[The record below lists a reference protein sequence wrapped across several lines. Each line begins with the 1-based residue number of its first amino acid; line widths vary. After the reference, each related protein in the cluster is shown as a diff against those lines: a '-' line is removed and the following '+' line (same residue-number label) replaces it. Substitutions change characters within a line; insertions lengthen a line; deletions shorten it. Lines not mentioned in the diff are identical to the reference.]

1 MLWYGY
7 IYYIIAF
14 LGVFIFT
21 SYISKLFYKVSINY
35 IKITKDF
42 IFFIISFFLFL
53 SLLVFTAQFSSTIMY
68 STFVYS
74 SFVEMTTTN
83 YCYTNYYFSYFDTTV
98 SNYLLNLEYT
108 NLTLMSV
115 YSFPFIYI
123 FIFITML
130 SLFFCLAYNTNELSI
145 FSFYVLII
153 LTAGYLLFFTDSL
166 VLFFFSYEALLVP
179 SFFILYNFAKT
190 RRCVEAAYL
199 MFFWTQFGALFL
211 ILGFLYIFFT
221 CGTSS
226 FSNINN
232 FYFNS
237 FELNFIFLCLLFGF
251 GVKLPIWPFYGWLP
265 KAHVEASTNFSIF
278 LSGVLVKFA
287 FFGFLK
293 CLLVIQLEPTFYII
307 YPFLIIGITDSV
319 FKLFYQIDLK
329 KLVAYSTV
337 VEMHWL
343 TLCVVSGQS
352 SLILSGFCMLIS
364 HALLSTNSFLLV
376 DAIARRFKTRLITEI
391 SGVNFLCPKLFL
403 VSLINL
409 LIFLGFPG
417 SIMFVSEILFFSFL
431 FDLFPALCL
440 FMITLLYFIA
450 PTFFF
455 RTWMNA
461 LFGTSSNFHN
471 KLPLDLSSKE
481 LIIYIGLIT
490 TMFWLGLNWQTF
502 IF

>member
-1 MLWYGY
+1 MASNFLLRYGY

-83 YCYTNYYFSYFDTTV
+83 YCYTNYSFSYFDTTV

-199 MFFWTQFGALFL
+199 MFF
-211 ILGFLYIFFT
+211 
-221 CGTSS
+221 
-226 FSNINN
+226 
-232 FYFNS
+232 
-237 FELNFIFLCLLFGF
+237 
-251 GVKLPIWPFYGWLP
+251 
-265 KAHVEASTNFSIF
+265 
-278 LSGVLVKFA
+278 
-287 FFGFLK
+287 
-293 CLLVIQLEPTFYII
+293 
-307 YPFLIIGITDSV
+307 
-319 FKLFYQIDLK
+319 
-329 KLVAYSTV
+329 
-337 VEMHWL
+337 
-343 TLCVVSGQS
+343 
-352 SLILSGFCMLIS
+352 
-364 HALLSTNSFLLV
+364 
-376 DAIARRFKTRLITEI
+376 
-391 SGVNFLCPKLFL
+391 
-403 VSLINL
+403 
-409 LIFLGFPG
+409 
-417 SIMFVSEILFFSFL
+417 
-431 FDLFPALCL
+431 
-440 FMITLLYFIA
+440 
-450 PTFFF
+450 
-455 RTWMNA
+455 
-461 LFGTSSNFHN
+461 
-471 KLPLDLSSKE
+471 
-481 LIIYIGLIT
+481 
-490 TMFWLGLNWQTF
+490 
-502 IF
+502 

>member
-307 YPFLIIGITDSV
+307 YPFLLPKT
-319 FKLFYQIDLK
+319 
-329 KLVAYSTV
+329 
-337 VEMHWL
+337 
-343 TLCVVSGQS
+343 QS
-352 SLILSGFCMLIS
+352 WIW
-364 HALLSTNSFLLV
+364 
-376 DAIARRFKTRLITEI
+376 R
-391 SGVNFLCPKLFL
+391 
-403 VSLINL
+403 
-409 LIFLGFPG
+409 
-417 SIMFVSEILFFSFL
+417 
-431 FDLFPALCL
+431 
-440 FMITLLYFIA
+440 
-450 PTFFF
+450 
-455 RTWMNA
+455 
-461 LFGTSSNFHN
+461 
-471 KLPLDLSSKE
+471 
-481 LIIYIGLIT
+481 
-490 TMFWLGLNWQTF
+490 
-502 IF
+502 

>member
-1 MLWYGY
+1 MAANFLLWYGY

-199 MFFWTQFGALFL
+199 MFF
-211 ILGFLYIFFT
+211 
-221 CGTSS
+221 
-226 FSNINN
+226 
-232 FYFNS
+232 
-237 FELNFIFLCLLFGF
+237 
-251 GVKLPIWPFYGWLP
+251 
-265 KAHVEASTNFSIF
+265 
-278 LSGVLVKFA
+278 
-287 FFGFLK
+287 
-293 CLLVIQLEPTFYII
+293 
-307 YPFLIIGITDSV
+307 
-319 FKLFYQIDLK
+319 
-329 KLVAYSTV
+329 
-337 VEMHWL
+337 
-343 TLCVVSGQS
+343 
-352 SLILSGFCMLIS
+352 
-364 HALLSTNSFLLV
+364 
-376 DAIARRFKTRLITEI
+376 
-391 SGVNFLCPKLFL
+391 
-403 VSLINL
+403 
-409 LIFLGFPG
+409 
-417 SIMFVSEILFFSFL
+417 
-431 FDLFPALCL
+431 
-440 FMITLLYFIA
+440 
-450 PTFFF
+450 
-455 RTWMNA
+455 
-461 LFGTSSNFHN
+461 
-471 KLPLDLSSKE
+471 
-481 LIIYIGLIT
+481 
-490 TMFWLGLNWQTF
+490 
-502 IF
+502 